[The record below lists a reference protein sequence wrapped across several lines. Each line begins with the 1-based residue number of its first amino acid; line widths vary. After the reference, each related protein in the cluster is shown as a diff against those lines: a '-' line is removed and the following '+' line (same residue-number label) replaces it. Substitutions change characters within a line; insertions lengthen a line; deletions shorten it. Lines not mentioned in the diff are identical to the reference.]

1 MKYTN
6 SWFLGDGFLFFII
19 ILLTISIVFK
29 AYVYSQFNIKPVS
42 LVNVTV

>member
-6 SWFLGDGFLFFII
+6 WLLGDGFLFFII
-19 ILLTISIVFK
+19 ILLMIGIVFK

-42 LVNVTV
+42 LVNVNV